1 MKKITLILLAALFAT
16 SAFSQDFS
24 AGLRVGAG
32 LQAVGQ
38 YKYNSNCYFEARF
51 GASWINSFGNKH
63 NGSVDLSG
71 DESIGFSGF
80 GVQVGHL
87 GTRAADIVLADYTY
101 YRPSIVADFTLL
113 HNWRVLTMDWTPD
126 YGDWFFDA
134 GVGVNAG
141 GCKNFAYVGVVGMAR
156 LGFNFPDVPLTLAVD
171 WTPSFGPSFIY
182 GEKWSEESFNSGGL
196 ANLGITCT
204 YNF

>member
-16 SAFSQDFS
+16 SAFAQEFS
-24 AGLRVGAG
+24 AGLRIGSG

-38 YKYNSNCYFEARF
+38 YKYNESAYFEARF
-51 GASWINSFGNKH
+51 GASWNNSYGTRH
-63 NGSVDLSG
+63 NGDLDYGGDSVG
-71 DESIGFSGF
+71 TANFGMQIG
-80 GVQVGHL
+80 
-87 GTRAADIVLADYTY
+87 GTRAADFILADYAY
-101 YRPSIVADFTLL
+101 YRPSIAADFTLL
-113 HNWRVLTMDWTPD
+113 HNWHILDMDWTPS
-126 YGDWFFDA
+126 YGEWFFDA

-141 GCKNFAYVGVVGMAR
+141 GCENFAYAGVVGMAR
-156 LGFNFPDVPLTLAVD
+156 LGFNFFDVPLTLAVD

-182 GEKWSEESFNSGGL
+182 GKGWREASFNSGGL

>member
-1 MKKITLILLAALFAT
+1 MKKFALLLITALFAT
-16 SAFSQDFS
+16 TAFAQEFS
-24 AGLRVGAG
+24 AGLRVGSG
-32 LQAVGQ
+32 IQAVGQ

-51 GASWINSFGNKH
+51 GGSWINGFGTKSH
-63 NGSVDLSG
+63 SYEAIGG
-71 DESIGFSGF
+71 DDSIGFIDF

-87 GTRAADIVLADYTY
+87 GTRAGEIVLADITY
-101 YRPSIVADFTLL
+101 YKPSITADFTLL

-134 GVGVNAG
+134 GAGVNVG
-141 GCKNFAYVGVVGMAR
+141 GSENFAYVGVVGMAR

-182 GEKWSEESFNSGGL
+182 GKKWCEASFNSGGL